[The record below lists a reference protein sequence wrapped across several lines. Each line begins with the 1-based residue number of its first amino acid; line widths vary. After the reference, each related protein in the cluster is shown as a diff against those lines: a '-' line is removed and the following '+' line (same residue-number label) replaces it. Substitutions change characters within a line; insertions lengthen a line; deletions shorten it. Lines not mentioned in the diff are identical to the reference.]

1 MKNKYLQICLIISIS
16 TCFGSSIANAST
28 YPEGTRTASKAWL
41 DSTNECVLDTRD
53 RNIMYE
59 NSSNCQRS
67 IALMHMYLDTYTGFR
82 NPDLIA
88 ENNANAAKSY
98 LWMAMAL
105 SLGKKSG
112 TPVYN
117 IDVW

>member
-1 MKNKYLQICLIISIS
+1 MRNKSLQACLIISIVA
-16 TCFGSSIANAST
+16 CLGSSIANAST
-28 YPEGTRTASKAWL
+28 SPEKTRAASKAWL
-41 DSTNECVLDTRD
+41 DSTSECVLDTRD

-59 NSSNCQRS
+59 DSSNCHKS
-67 IALMHMYLDTYTGFR
+67 IILMHMYLDTYTEFI

-105 SLGKKSG
+105 SRGKKAG